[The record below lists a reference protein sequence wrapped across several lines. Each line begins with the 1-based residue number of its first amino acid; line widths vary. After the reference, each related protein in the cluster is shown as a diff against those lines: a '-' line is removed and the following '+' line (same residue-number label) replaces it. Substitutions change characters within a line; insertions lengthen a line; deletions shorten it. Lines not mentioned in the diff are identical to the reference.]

1 MMTRKNDPIAG
12 HLCNTKVR
20 REEQEQARRDP
31 TPNIT
36 NKFGNPQRNK
46 FTDDVGNS
54 TTMGETLTKKNVRR
68 RRIDDASSTAYRCG
82 EAAKCS
88 KTTGELEK

>member
-12 HLCNTKVR
+12 HLCNTKAGWTAEKVR

-31 TPNIT
+31 TPNFT

-46 FTDDVGNS
+46 FTDDAGKFHNK
-54 TTMGETLTKKNVRR
+54 G
-68 RRIDDASSTAYRCG
+68 
-82 EAAKCS
+82 
-88 KTTGELEK
+88 